1 MKHKT
6 DDMKTRFEE
15 FDKKLNTRLN
25 DTNFVV
31 ENAEME
37 GFFLDDVGYADDGNK
52 MVEENSIEQDEF
64 TLMINILGQKL
75 W

>member
-52 MVEENSIEQDEF
+52 MVEENSIEQDDF

>member
-1 MKHKT
+1 
-6 DDMKTRFEE
+6 MKTRFEE

-52 MVEENSIEQDEF
+52 MVEENSIEQDDF